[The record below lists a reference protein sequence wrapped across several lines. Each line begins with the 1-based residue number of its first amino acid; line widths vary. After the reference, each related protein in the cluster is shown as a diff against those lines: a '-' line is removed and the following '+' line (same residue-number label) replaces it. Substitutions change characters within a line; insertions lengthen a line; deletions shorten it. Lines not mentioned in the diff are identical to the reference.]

1 MEKNWTWNPSRTDDE
16 KIESFTRSAQVFR
29 KLGRTLMADS
39 LEIMAE
45 ELRRKNERAR
55 NTDGVGSGE

>member
-29 KLGRTLMADS
+29 KLGRTLMADN

-55 NTDGVGSGE
+55 NTDEVGSGE